1 MQMRKKL
8 KEFFSATLIALL
20 FFSVF
25 SVQKAEGA
33 DVTAQ
38 DLIGTWE
45 ARLKINKLELF
56 GTMENQRDELYKQ
69 EKVPQTLYF
78 SMKDGKLMLSFGAVS
93 MPVALSG
100 SKLSGTYSGEY
111 MFYSIESTLDGTVNK
126 SAKGIELTIRTKQ
139 EMWDNK
145 RKNGSI
151 ISCTYTSAGADPAA
165 ETPVESEEEVP
176 ADVQEPVEEEE
187 EVIAVESITIEPK
200 LIFLKIGETK
210 QIYVKIKP
218 PGADAGDV
226 VVESYDRKIVGLS
239 GGASVMGRKA
249 GYSEIT
255 AQTRDGKF
263 KTKSRVFVGEDNKEV
278 ASVVLDTLWAKTK
291 EFIRGESFQVQ
302 QPTATCGVRG

>member
-1 MQMRKKL
+1 MRKKL

-69 EKVPQTLYF
+69 EKVPQMLYF
-78 SMKDGKLMLSFGAVS
+78 SMKDGKLMLSFGAIS
-93 MPVALSG
+93 MPVTLSG
-100 SKLSGTYSGEY
+100 GKLSGTYSGEL
-111 MFYSIESTLDGTVNK
+111 MFNKIESTLDGTVSK
-126 SAKGIELTIRTKQ
+126 SAKGIEFTISTKQ
-139 EMWDNK
+139 EMWSDN

-151 ISCTYTSAGADPAA
+151 LFCTYTSAGATPAA
-165 ETPVESEEEVP
+165 ETPAAEEEVP
-176 ADVQEPVEEEE
+176 TDVQEPVEEE
-187 EVIAVESITIEPK
+187 EVIAVESIAIEPK

-239 GGASVMGRKA
+239 GGASVLGRMA

-278 ASVVLDTLWAKTK
+278 ASVVLDTLWSKTK

>member
-1 MQMRKKL
+1 MQMSKKL
-8 KEFFSATLIALL
+8 KRFFSATLIALL
-20 FFSVF
+20 LFSVF
-25 SVQKAEGA
+25 TVQKAEGA
-33 DVTAQ
+33 DVTSQ

-69 EKVPQTLYF
+69 EKVPQTLCF
-78 SMKDGKLMLSFGAVS
+78 ALKDGKLMLSFGSVS
-93 MPVALSG
+93 MPVTLSG

-111 MFYSIESTLDGTVNK
+111 MFYNIESTLDGTVNK
-126 SAKGIELTIRTKQ
+126 SARGIELTIHTKQ
-139 EMWDNK
+139 EMWDSK

-151 ISCTYTSAGADPAA
+151 MSCTYTNAGADPVA
-165 ETPVESEEEVP
+165 ETPVQSEEELS
-176 ADVQEPVEEEE
+176 AEAQEPVEE

-200 LIFLKIGETK
+200 LISLKIGETK

-218 PGADAGDV
+218 PGADPGDV

-239 GGASVMGRKA
+239 GGASVIGRMA

-263 KTKSRVFVGEDNKEV
+263 KTKSRVYVGEDNKEV
-278 ASVVLDTLWAKTK
+278 TSVVLDTLWARIK
-291 EFIRGESFQVQ
+291 EFLSGESFQVKT
-302 QPTATCGVRG
+302 PTATCGVRG